1 MNDIR
6 RRLAWHGMLLF
17 LLGLL
22 TGLAGAH
29 FSNPRM
35 GLSAHLEGVM
45 NGILLLAVAGAWPLV
60 RLPPFATRA
69 AVGLL
74 LYGAY
79 ANWLVT
85 TLAAVFG
92 TGAMTPLAG
101 AGRSA
106 APWQEAVVS
115 AGFAS
120 VALAIIAA
128 SGLLLAGLRA
138 RAGDAAPTGRPGSGA

>member
-1 MNDIR
+1 MNNFQ
-6 RRLAWHGMLLF
+6 RRLLWHGVFLF

-22 TGLAGAH
+22 TGLVGEH
-29 FSNPRM
+29 FTNARM

-45 NGILLLAVAGAWPLV
+45 NGTLLIALGAAWQSV
-60 RLPPFATRA
+60 RLSDALAKWTF
-69 AVGLL
+69 GLL

-85 TLAAVFG
+85 MLAAVFG
-92 TGAMTPLAG
+92 TGSMTPIAA

-115 AGFAS
+115 IGFVS
-120 VALAIIAA
+120 VALAMIAA
-128 SGLLLAGLRA
+128 SGLLLLRL
-138 RAGDAAPTGRPGSGA
+138 GKGRSSE